1 MNIISMNPMGRC
13 DARIDALR
21 AELGGILAD
30 RILEAEAADF
40 LWESRTLE
48 RYLGQHVDAL
58 PGDESMSEDVS
69 RVAFLSLLDGA
80 WHVGVCL
87 VDGEG
92 AAIDLLWKRG
102 FDTREEAEYAFI
114 HAR

>member
-1 MNIISMNPMGRC
+1 MNMISMNPMGRC

-40 LWESRTLE
+40 LWESRLLE
-48 RYLGQHVDAL
+48 HYLGQHVDAI
-58 PGDESMSEDVS
+58 PPDESMSEDVS
-69 RVAFLSLLDGA
+69 RVAFLSLLDGC
-80 WHVGVCL
+80 WHAGICL
-87 VDGEG
+87 IDGEG
-92 AAIDLLWKRG
+92 AAVALLWKRV
-102 FDTREEAEYAFI
+102 FDSREEAEYAFI

>member
-1 MNIISMNPMGRC
+1 MNMIFINPMGRC
-13 DARIDALR
+13 DARADALR
-21 AELGGILAD
+21 AELGSILAD

-40 LWESRTLE
+40 LWESRVRE
-48 RYLGQHVDAL
+48 HYLGQHLDAIS
-58 PGDESMSEDVS
+58 GGEDGSEDVS

-80 WHVGVCL
+80 WHAGICL

-92 AAIDLLWKRG
+92 AAVDLLWKRTFERG
-102 FDTREEAEYAFI
+102 EEAESTFD

>member
-1 MNIISMNPMGRC
+1 MNIISMKPMRRC

-21 AELGGILAD
+21 AEFGGILAD
-30 RILEAEAADF
+30 RILEAEPADF
-40 LWESRTLE
+40 LWESRVLE
-48 RYLGQHVDAL
+48 RYLGQYVDAL

-69 RVAFLSLLDGA
+69 RVAFLSVLDGR
-80 WHVGVCL
+80 WHAGICL

-92 AAIDLLWKRG
+92 AAVDLLWKRAFG
-102 FDTREEAEYAFI
+102 AGEEAEYAFI

>member
-13 DARIDALR
+13 EARIDALR

-30 RILEAEAADF
+30 RILEAEASAF
-40 LWESRTLE
+40 LWDSRVLE
-48 RYLGQHVDAL
+48 RYLGQHIDAI
-58 PGDESMSEDVS
+58 PDGDTIVEDVS
-69 RVAFLSLLDGA
+69 RVALLSLLDGA
-80 WHVGVCL
+80 WHAGICL

-92 AAIDLLWKRG
+92 AAIDLLWKRT
-102 FDTREEAEYAFI
+102 FDSREEAEDAYI

>member
-1 MNIISMNPMGRC
+1 MNIISMNPMSRC

-30 RILEAEAADF
+30 RMVETEAADF
-40 LWESRTLE
+40 LWESRVLE
-48 RYLGQHVDAL
+48 HYLGQHVDAI

-69 RVAFLSLLDGA
+69 RVAFLSLLDGC
-80 WHVGVCL
+80 WHAGICL
-87 VDGEG
+87 IDGEG
-92 AAIDLLWKRG
+92 AAVDLLWKRT
-102 FDTREEAEYAFI
+102 FDSPEEAEYAFV

>member
-1 MNIISMNPMGRC
+1 MNIISMKPMRRC

-21 AELGGILAD
+21 VEFGRILAD
-30 RILEAEAADF
+30 RILEAEPADF
-40 LWESRTLE
+40 WWESRVLE
-48 RYLGQHVDAL
+48 RYLGQYVEAL

-69 RVAFLSLLDGA
+69 RVAFLSVLDGR
-80 WHVGVCL
+80 WHAGICL

-92 AAIDLLWKRG
+92 AAIDLLWKQM
-102 FDTREEAEYAFI
+102 FDSRQEAEYAFI

>member
-1 MNIISMNPMGRC
+1 MTIISMKPMGRC
-13 DARIDALR
+13 DARIDAHR
-21 AELGGILAD
+21 AEFGGILAD

-40 LWESRTLE
+40 LWESRVVE
-48 RYLGQHVDAL
+48 RYLGQHIDAVSS
-58 PGDESMSEDVS
+58 DESMSEDVS

-80 WHVGVCL
+80 WHAGICL

-92 AAIDLLWKRG
+92 AAVDLLWKRT
-102 FDTREEAEYAFI
+102 FDSREEAEYVFI

>member
-1 MNIISMNPMGRC
+1 MNVISMNPTGRC

-21 AELGGILAD
+21 AELGGILSE

-40 LWESRTLE
+40 LWDSRVLE
-48 RYLGQHVDAL
+48 RYLGQHIDAI
-58 PGDESMSEDVS
+58 PDDERVSQDIS
-69 RVAFLSLLDGA
+69 RVAVLSLLDSA
-80 WHVGVCL
+80 WYAGICL

-92 AAIDLLWKRG
+92 SAIDLVWKQT
-102 FDTREEAEYAFI
+102 FDSRDEAEYAFI

>member
-1 MNIISMNPMGRC
+1 MNIISMNPMSRC
-13 DARIDALR
+13 DAQIDALR

-40 LWESRTLE
+40 LWNSRVLE
-48 RYLGQHVDAL
+48 RYLGQHIDAI
-58 PGDESMSEDVS
+58 PDDERMVEEVS
-69 RVAFLSLLDGA
+69 RVAVLSLLDGA
-80 WHVGVCL
+80 WHAGVCL

-92 AAIDLLWKRG
+92 AAIGLLWKRTL
-102 FDTREEAEYAFI
+102 DSREEAEYAFI

>member
-21 AELGGILAD
+21 AEFGGILAD

-40 LWESRTLE
+40 LWDSRVLE
-48 RYLGQHVDAL
+48 HYLGQHIDAI
-58 PGDESMSEDVS
+58 PDDETIVEDIS
-69 RVAFLSLLDGA
+69 RVAVLSLLDGA
-80 WHVGVCL
+80 WHAGICL

-92 AAIDLLWKRG
+92 ATIDLLWKRA
-102 FDTREEAEYAFI
+102 FDSRDEAEYAFI